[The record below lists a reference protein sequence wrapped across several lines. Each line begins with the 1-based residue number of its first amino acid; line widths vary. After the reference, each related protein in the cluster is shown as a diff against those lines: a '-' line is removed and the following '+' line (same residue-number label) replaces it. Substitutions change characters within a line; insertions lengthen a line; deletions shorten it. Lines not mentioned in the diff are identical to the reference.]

1 MIQVNVISANV
12 RKEHALHGC
21 HGAQIWISL
30 STALAVIDHKD
41 GAVIVLPSGD
51 ESLLVEQ
58 DPEDLLSR
66 SAAQAADNDP

>member
-1 MIQVNVISANV
+1 MIQVNIISANV
-12 RKEHALHGC
+12 RDEHALRGM

-30 STALAVIDHKD
+30 STALAMIDHKD

-58 DPEDLLSR
+58 DPEDLLAQL
-66 SAAQAADNDP
+66 AAQAAGNEP

>member
-1 MIQVNVISANV
+1 M
-12 RKEHALHGC
+12 

-30 STALAVIDHKD
+30 STALAMIDHKD

-58 DPEDLLSR
+58 DPEDLLAQL
-66 SAAQAADNDP
+66 AAQAAGNEP